1 MESMGKNDYLEELR
15 IWKLNTYSWVCCS
28 FIYDLGQIISQLFF
42 FFLPG
47 HLVFIPLAIKH
58 TGAHVLASYC

>member
-28 FIYDLGQIISQLFF
+28 FIYDLGQIISQF

-58 TGAHVLASYC
+58 TGAQLLASYC

>member
-15 IWKLNTYSWVCCS
+15 IWKLNTYSWS

-42 FFLPG
+42 FLPG
-47 HLVFIPLAIKH
+47 HLVFIPLPIKH
-58 TGAHVLASYC
+58 TGAQLLASYC

>member
-15 IWKLNTYSWVCCS
+15 IWKLNTYSWS
-28 FIYDLGQIISQLFF
+28 FIYDLGQIISQLF